1 MVSFVFVFSI
11 RGKQSI
17 FNKFDCKAFKL
28 ETKKNESPNTEKIFP
43 AGLKY
48 EKQSLKPKKMKQ

>member
-1 MVSFVFVFSI
+1 MI
-11 RGKQSI
+11 
-17 FNKFDCKAFKL
+17 NKFDCKAFKL